1 MRLFVHFA
9 VAGLLAA
16 LSSHAAAQLYKC
28 KDGRGEMVF
37 SDMPCARA
45 GKLGEPRRTNL
56 PAAAQVGDGK
66 LTQSAVTKVIQ
77 HAAALVVRSDH
88 QAQCALA
95 APDLSF
101 TATDQSS
108 APPLVVSGGRSE
120 LCALQR
126 DAARA
131 LEANKGRASPKL
143 DKLTIS
149 LNADSSQ
156 ASAKYDIITTI
167 TQQGRAVMVQR
178 CAREDQ
184 FGVYGRQIL
193 YSRVSSTCRTAEI

>member
-66 LTQSAVTKVIQ
+66 LTQSAVSKVIQ

-101 TATDQSS
+101 TVTDQSS

-131 LEANKGRASPKL
+131 LEANKRRASPKL

>member
-1 MRLFVHFA
+1 MRYCCH
-9 VAGLLAA
+9 VAAALLLAA
-16 LSSHAAAQLYKC
+16 LATQVSAQLYQC

-37 SDMPCARA
+37 SDMPCARV
-45 GKLGEPRRTNL
+45 GKLGEPRRTNV
-56 PAAAQVGDGK
+56 PAATQMGDGK

-77 HAAALVVRSDH
+77 HAAALAVRADY

-101 TATDQSS
+101 TVTDQSS
-108 APPLVVSGGRSE
+108 TPPSVVSGGRSE

-143 DKLTIS
+143 DKLTVT
-149 LNADSSQ
+149 LNADATQ
-156 ASAKYDIITTI
+156 ASARYDIVTTL
-167 TQQGRAVMVQR
+167 TQRGRAVMVQR

-193 YSRVSSTCRTAEI
+193 YSRVSATCRSAEI